1 MLRMCGGSGDRK
13 SSFFHAASTQSR
25 GTKWESRA
33 DLKPPSYPQQVHSPK
48 TRIGVFHRDLL
59 RMNSHHTEC
68 AIQWTPLQTRPSSK
82 EEDSGRCLK
91 SCRPKT
97 NPSTDERLLSR

>member
-33 DLKPPSYPQQVHSPK
+33 NLKPPGYPQQVHSPK
-48 TRIGVFHRDLL
+48 ARIGVFHRDLL

-68 AIQWTPLQTRPSSK
+68 AIQSDPLYTRPRYK
-82 EEDSGRCLK
+82 MTAADVLK
-91 SCRPKT
+91 VPTQDKSLNR
-97 NPSTDERLLSR
+97 